1 MKKFYCQLDPKSK
14 RHHLA
19 LLVLLCS
26 VVLLSGCQLQ
36 AMAESN
42 DNEITVWSFT
52 DEAGYAIEKFE
63 EKYPDIKVNFI
74 NIPGNFYITKLKSAL
89 QTSSKAPDVFMI
101 ENANIRELID
111 VPYLQNLSE
120 APYNADELLPE
131 QYPFVQANEKDSE
144 GHVRALGYQAT
155 PGAIYYRRDL
165 AKEYLGTDDPEEVSK
180 QIDTWDKIFEIGER
194 VQQESGNQEHALAN
208 WNAIS
213 NSYDGIPW
221 VQDGKFVMDDTYLE
235 ILDLVREARERKV
248 LAEYEEGSAGSAAS
262 MQKGTVMFY
271 PAATWGLQYTF
282 KANAPD
288 TSGMWGL
295 AQGPT
300 GFSSGGTYIA
310 MYSNSDKK
318 DLAWKFIE
326 FYNFD
331 HEFLSQL
338 AQEQDYFTSNMIVN
352 DQLAKTVTSDY
363 LGGQKHFE
371 FFSEAAKDVPVYERT
386 KYDTVINNDIFKNV
400 LQLYLNNDI
409 QTKEEAVERIKRDVK
424 LRFPE
429 LEGLE

>member
-1 MKKFYCQLDPKSK
+1 MKRFGLNYFP
-14 RHHLA
+14 
-19 LLVLLCS
+19 LVLLLGIA
-26 VVLLSGCQLQ
+26 VVLSGCQLQ
-36 AMAESN
+36 AMADEA

-63 EKYPDIKVNFI
+63 QKYPDIKVNFV

-89 QTSSKAPDVFMI
+89 QTRSKAPDVFMI
-101 ENANIRELID
+101 ENANIREMID

-120 APYNADELLPE
+120 APYKADDLLPE
-131 QYPFVQANEKDSE
+131 QYPFVQGNEKDSK
-144 GHVRALGYQAT
+144 GNVKAIGYQAT

-165 AKEYLGTDDPEEVSK
+165 AKQYLGTDDPEKVSA

-194 VQQESGNQEHALAN
+194 VQQESGNKVHALTN
-208 WNAIS
+208 WNAIL

-221 VQDGKFVMDDTYLE
+221 VKDGKFVMDEKYLQV
-235 ILDLVREARERKV
+235 LDLVREARQRKV
-248 LAEYEEGSAGSAAS
+248 LAEFEDGGAGVAAS
-262 MQKGTVMFY
+262 MQNGGVMFY
-271 PAATWGLQYTF
+271 PGATWALQYTF

-288 TSGMWGL
+288 TAGLWGL

-300 GFSSGGTYIA
+300 GFSAGGTYIS

-318 DLAWKFIE
+318 DLAWKFIK

-331 HEFLSQL
+331 HEFLSEL
-338 AQEQDYFTSNMIVN
+338 AREQDYFTSNMIVN
-352 DQLAKTVTSDY
+352 DRLAQTVTSDY
-363 LGGQKHFE
+363 LGGQSHFE
-371 FFSEAAKDVPVYERT
+371 FFSEAARKVPVYERT
-386 KYDTVINNDIFKNV
+386 KYDTIINNDIFKNV

-409 QTKEEAVERIKRDVK
+409 RTKEEAVERIKRDVK

-429 LEGLE
+429 LEVK

>member
-1 MKKFYCQLDPKSK
+1 MKRFKLNCFPLGMLVC
-14 RHHLA
+14 LA
-19 LLVLLCS
+19 IVLA
-26 VVLLSGCQLQ
+26 GCQPQ
-36 AMAESN
+36 AMADHA

-63 EKYPDIKVNFI
+63 QKYPDIKVNFV

-89 QTSSKAPDVFMI
+89 QTRSKAPDVFMI
-101 ENANIRELID
+101 ENANIREMID

-120 APYNADELLPE
+120 APYNADDLLPE
-131 QYPFVQANEKDSE
+131 QYPFVQGNEKDSE
-144 GHVRALGYQAT
+144 GNVKAIGYQAT

-165 AKEYLGTDDPEEVSK
+165 AKQYLGTDDPEKVSA

-194 VQQESGNQEHALAN
+194 VQQESGNKVHALAN
-208 WNAIS
+208 WNAIL

-221 VQDGKFVMDDTYLE
+221 VKDGRFVMDEKYLQV
-235 ILDLVREARERKV
+235 LDLVREARQRKV
-248 LAEYEEGSAGSAAS
+248 LAEFEDGSAGVAAS
-262 MQKGTVMFY
+262 MQNGGVMFY
-271 PAATWGLQYTF
+271 PGATWALQYTF

-288 TSGMWGL
+288 TAGLWGL

-300 GFSSGGTYIA
+300 GFSAGGTYIA

-318 DLAWKFIE
+318 DLAWKFIK

-331 HEFLSQL
+331 HEFLSEL
-338 AQEQDYFTSNMIVN
+338 AREQDYFTSNMIVN
-352 DQLAKTVTSDY
+352 DQLAQTVTSDY

-371 FFSEAAKDVPVYERT
+371 FFSEAARKVPVYERT
-386 KYDTVINNDIFKNV
+386 KYDTIINNDIFKIV

-429 LEGLE
+429 LEVE

>member
-1 MKKFYCQLDPKSK
+1 M
-14 RHHLA
+14 
-19 LLVLLCS
+19 
-26 VVLLSGCQLQ
+26 
-36 AMAESN
+36 
-42 DNEITVWSFT
+42 
-52 DEAGYAIEKFE
+52 
-63 EKYPDIKVNFI
+63 
-74 NIPGNFYITKLKSAL
+74 
-89 QTSSKAPDVFMI
+89 
-101 ENANIRELID
+101 
-111 VPYLQNLSE
+111 
-120 APYNADELLPE
+120 
-131 QYPFVQANEKDSE
+131 
-144 GHVRALGYQAT
+144 
-155 PGAIYYRRDL
+155 
-165 AKEYLGTDDPEEVSK
+165 GTDDPEEVSK

-194 VQQESGNQEHALAN
+194 VQQESGNQVHALAN

-288 TSGMWGL
+288 TSGLWGL
-295 AQGPT
+295 AKGPT

-352 DQLAKTVTSDY
+352 DQLAETVTSDY

-409 QTKEEAVERIKRDVK
+409 QTKEEAIKRIKRDVK